1 MIKTYSILYPYSNK
15 ILLGDETG
23 LKLIEVN
30 SPLLLISPR
39 DPLLVGKDSKFM
51 VVAESKNGF
60 SPDLSLKCT
69 STFEFII
76 LSEEQSLNYLS
87 NTG

>member
-1 MIKTYSILYPYSNK
+1 LIKTYSILYPYSNK

-30 SPLLLISPR
+30 SPLLLIAPR

-51 VVAESKNGF
+51 VVAESKNDF
-60 SPDLSLKCT
+60 SPDISLKCAT
-69 STFEFII
+69 TFEFII

>member
-15 ILLGDETG
+15 ILLGNENG

-51 VVAESKNGF
+51 VVAESKNDF

>member
-15 ILLGDETG
+15 ILLGDENG

-30 SPLLLISPR
+30 SPLLLISPK
-39 DPLLVGKDSKFM
+39 DPSLVGKDSKFM
-51 VVAESKNGF
+51 VVAESKNDF
-60 SPDLSLKCT
+60 SDLSLKCT